1 MNNEREGVAMHSTLA
16 QARCEV
22 GDGKTNGLYRIPFI
36 PESMPNEK
44 HAHVGVIARG
54 TYNCSVPL
62 IRKSRLTTL
71 ELGGIGKNLSEGW
84 CLNFAVGCTH
94 GCPFC
99 YVDSIHKRFG
109 KHRYGSIVLKKWG
122 DYLLVPENFKEAVDE
137 TPWERWKGA
146 EVMLSSTHDPYIP
159 ELKGMAH
166 AILAKALPKGV
177 RFCIQTRSTRVLDDL
192 TILAEYRN
200 QVRLQI
206 SLATSDEEFARKI
219 EPRVPSP
226 ASRLRILRE
235 AKDSGIRIGVIVAP
249 VFPPLTARPD
259 VRRDMKEIA
268 SMLSDV
274 KPDYIFGESLHVRGG
289 NYRLLE
295 EILQEP
301 IRSKDDFDEVVSS
314 VYRGE
319 LKRRGLD
326 ATWWPDSRHIHSA
339 YRRNSGPLDGT
350 GFLVRANGGNGICR
364 EQRRTTGNGLR
375 GISQT

>member
-1 MNNEREGVAMHSTLA
+1 MEGDAPMCALA
-16 QARCEV
+16 IARCEQ
-22 GDGKTNGLYRIPFI
+22 DERKTNALNFNLSVSEPMSNDRRPG
-36 PESMPNEK
+36 
-44 HAHVGVIARG
+44 GGTIARG
-54 TYNCSVPL
+54 KYHCSIPL
-62 IRKSRLTTL
+62 IRQSRLTTL

-109 KHRYGSIVLKKWG
+109 KHRYGNIVLKKWG

-137 TPWERWKGA
+137 TPWEKWKGA

-166 AILAKALPKGV
+166 EILAKALPKGV

-192 TILAEYRN
+192 ALLTRYRN

-226 ASRLRILRE
+226 ASRLRILKE
-235 AKDSGIRIGVIVAP
+235 AKASGIRVGVIVAP
-249 VFPPLTARPD
+249 VFPPLNARPD
-259 VRRDMKEIA
+259 VRRDLKEIA
-268 SMLSDV
+268 SMLSEV

-301 IRSKDDFDEVVSS
+301 VQSKDGFDEVVSS

-326 ATWWPDSRHIHSA
+326 ATWWPESRHNRSKDRHNNESA
-339 YRRNSGPLDGT
+339 GGT
-350 GFLVRANGGNGICR
+350 GFLVGANGGIGICR
-364 EQRRTTGNGLR
+364 DQRRTTGLGLR
-375 GISQT
+375 SISQI